1 MTLNQ
6 MEKLTIDNIFFTI
19 LELMVDFSTIPNT
32 EEKWILLNNPS
43 SSMYDNVVI
52 HSSLTM
58 PTLASMNEVFAT
70 YKAQMIK
77 DEKERVK
84 DIKERIES
92 MVYFD
97 AAFRA
102 VHVDYPNIA
111 IWIKL
116 LFDNENYSE
125 VESLLVEIETAH
137 IVILE
142 KMTKQNELVVLKN
155 TGGKIKQICS
165 EALDIVR
172 GYNYIESK
180 TVEEIKAMR
189 ITFAEINGLLN
200 DGMPATAY
208 KLIVAIDDKGV
219 EDLKRLLINHFNLN
233 GVK

>member
-77 DEKERVK
+77 DEKERVE
-84 DIKERIES
+84 DIKKRIEA
-92 MVYFD
+92 MIYFD
-97 AAFRA
+97 EAFRA
-102 VHVDYPNIA
+102 VHVDYPNVA